1 MDNHNDRKYR
11 DTVAYCT
18 CRSVSMRQNSWN
30 LREAVLYSASFSR
43 WPRPRTW
50 YCTCSSLSRTQ
61 IHRPLWSKVFN
72 TYILN
77 SMTLISVLM
86 HSGNSNII
94 CWTNEFTELN
104 KGKFD
109 LDTRISFKIEN
120 ILIKKL
126 ANNRF
131 ITELNL
137 YTKVI
142 CFSELW
148 FQPTNVYVK
157 YILLIY
163 TFTSNIF
170 ILVMV
175 IQFAKH
181 DIEAGAC
188 DRFTKLSQSYD
199 QLIMWYH
206 FVTVV
211 TCVDHFMEV
220 CQTRY
225 RSRGLW
231 PFHKAIAKLRPTD
244 NVISF
249 CNGSYIC
256 WSLYGEE

>member
-1 MDNHNDRKYR
+1 
-11 DTVAYCT
+11 
-18 CRSVSMRQNSWN
+18 
-30 LREAVLYSASFSR
+30 
-43 WPRPRTW
+43 
-50 YCTCSSLSRTQ
+50 
-61 IHRPLWSKVFN
+61 
-72 TYILN
+72 
-77 SMTLISVLM
+77 MTLISALI

-104 KGKFD
+104 KGNFD

-157 YILLIY
+157 YILSIY
-163 TFTSNIF
+163 SFTSNIF

-188 DRFTKLSQSYD
+188 DRFTKL
-199 QLIMWYH
+199 
-206 FVTVV
+206 
-211 TCVDHFMEV
+211 
-220 CQTRY
+220 
-225 RSRGLW
+225 
-231 PFHKAIAKLRPTD
+231 RPTD

-249 CNGSYIC
+249 CNGSYMC
-256 WSLYGEE
+256 WSLYGSLSNTI